1 MEPQSIQASGHLALP
16 AAARRFGW
24 GLYTRLLAKLH
35 ARDGAASTEYALLLA
50 LVVVVLISSLSALGA
65 ELNNKLNAI
74 ILQIR
79 GAG

>member
-1 MEPQSIQASGHLALP
+1 MVKHHQKSGRLSLP
-16 AAARRFGW
+16 AAARQLRSGF
-24 GLYTRLLAKLH
+24 YTHIYAKLH